1 MNQALTQQRVKK
13 FLVDHTTLT
22 LATVTDEGRPQAA
35 PLFFAETDDLSLIFI
50 SEKKVRHSRNI
61 AQNNNVAVTIYA
73 DGQPWQSIRGL
84 QIEGTCAPLAGEVA
98 QNARN
103 IYLQKFFFIQQ
114 NTLLQLMLNAVT
126 FFQITPTWIRLIDNT
141 QGFGHKE
148 EIWLPPRSEI
158 NIS

>member
-1 MNQALTQQRVKK
+1 MTQTSTQQRIKK
-13 FLVDHTTLT
+13 FLAAHTTLT
-22 LATVTDEGRPQAA
+22 LATVTGDGRPQAA

-73 DGQPWQSIRGL
+73 DGQPWQSICGL
-84 QIEGTCAPLAGEVA
+84 QIEGTCVPLAGEAA

-103 IYLQKFFFIQQ
+103 IYLQKFSFIQQ
-114 NTLLQLMLNAVT
+114 NTLLQLMLNTVT
-126 FFQITPTWIRLIDNT
+126 FYQITPAWIRLVDNA